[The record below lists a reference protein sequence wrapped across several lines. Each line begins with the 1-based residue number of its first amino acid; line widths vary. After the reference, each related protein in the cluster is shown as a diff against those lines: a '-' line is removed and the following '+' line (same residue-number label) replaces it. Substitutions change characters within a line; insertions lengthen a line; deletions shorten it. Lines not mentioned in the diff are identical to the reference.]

1 MNSYLLRQLT
11 QLNSKLSDV
20 RKFSVECDRL
30 QSELKEMTSKRD
42 EAMKSTN
49 IDEACE
55 LLELTNQLEGTH
67 FVLDVSSYVVEERTS
82 VDPTEEDVK
91 EEPKCV
97 EDAVTP
103 TVPEETESV
112 STGLSTDSITFH
124 KPEIV
129 LN

>member
-30 QSELKEMTSKRD
+30 QSELKEMTLKRD
-42 EAMKSTN
+42 EAMKS
-49 IDEACE
+49 IDVDEACE

-82 VDPTEEDVK
+82 VDPTKEDDK
-91 EEPKCV
+91 EEPECA
-97 EDAVTP
+97 EDTVAS
-103 TVPEETESV
+103 TVPAETESV
-112 STGLSTDSITFH
+112 FADVSANSITFH